1 MTCLKANKAVYFVYI
16 TIGGGEKMKKRQK
29 ENHTFGQRVAAD
41 NYYILYNI
49 LYNIISYSEKPCKDF
64 GL

>member
-49 LYNIISYSEKPCKDF
+49 ISYSEKPCKDF